1 MDYQSL
7 FGFVLVVLVTIVFV
21 YLVLPRSQVQECP
34 PVYRYEDGSLR
45 VGDQYFPERRSFE
58 KWWAATGCG
67 EPVIVERREEEENL
81 YARTPINKVDDYE
94 FSRIFGYQ
102 AGDRMIVPEQNFD
115 LILNQRRFDWPDQPL
130 LADERADKYRD
141 MPPGV
146 TEGFANGLPYRNGSA
161 VSEGFAEGRDGSNLK
176 EIVLSEPTAMEQ
188 TVEAVS
194 RYGERRRRHR
204 DQRVEEIET
213 AESCKLSR
221 EDREVAAMVAATY
234 TDPNSEPVVTRVGPH
249 NWEVSELKQLRAAS
263 HEEEPRRKPYGKDDV
278 DIRFKYRQAADA
290 EEAIDPYFPV
300 DTMPYGSNERDR
312 FYGPVPGMERMF
324 GPTFD
329 TKHWY

>member
-21 YLVLPRSQVQECP
+21 YLILPRSQELQCP
-34 PVYRYEDGSLR
+34 IVHRYEDGSFR

-67 EPVIVERREEEENL
+67 APVIVERREEEENL

-102 AGDRMIVPEQNFD
+102 AGNRMIVPEQNFD

-130 LADERADKYRD
+130 LADERSDKYRD
-141 MPPGV
+141 LPPGV
-146 TEGFANGLPYRNGSA
+146 TEEFMDGRN
-161 VSEGFAEGRDGSNLK
+161 GSNLK
-176 EIVLSEPTAMEQ
+176 EIVLSEPTAQELA
-188 TVEAVS
+188 VEAVS

-213 AESCKLSR
+213 AESCKISR

-234 TDPNSEPVVTRVGPH
+234 TDPNFEPVVTRVGPH
-249 NWEVSELKQLRAAS
+249 NWEVSELKQLRAPS
-263 HEEEPRRKPYGKDDV
+263 HEEAPRKNPYGKDDV

-300 DTMPYGSNERDR
+300 DHMPYGSNERDR

-329 TKHWY
+329 TQHWY

>member
-21 YLVLPRSQVQECP
+21 YLILPRSQAQATCP
-34 PVYRYEDGSLR
+34 IVHRYEDGSFR

-67 EPVIVERREEEENL
+67 APVIVERREEEENL

-102 AGDRMIVPEQNFD
+102 AGNRMIVPEQNFD

-130 LADERADKYRD
+130 LADERSDKYRD
-141 MPPGV
+141 LPPGV
-146 TEGFANGLPYRNGSA
+146 TEEFMDGRN
-161 VSEGFAEGRDGSNLK
+161 GSNLK
-176 EIVLSEPTAMEQ
+176 EIVLSEPTAQELA
-188 TVEAVS
+188 VEAVS

-234 TDPNSEPVVTRVGPH
+234 TDPNFEPVVTRVGPH
-249 NWEVSELKQLRAAS
+249 NWEVSELKQLRAPS
-263 HEEEPRRKPYGKDDV
+263 HEEAPRKNLYAKDAV

-300 DTMPYGSNERDR
+300 DHMPYGSNERDR

-329 TKHWY
+329 TQHWY

>member
-21 YLVLPRSQVQECP
+21 YLILPRSQAQATCP
-34 PVYRYEDGSLR
+34 IVHRYEDGSLR

-67 EPVIVERREEEENL
+67 APVIVERREEEENL

-102 AGDRMIVPEQNFD
+102 AGNRMIVPEQDFD

-130 LADERADKYRD
+130 LADERSDKYRD
-141 MPPGV
+141 LPPGV
-146 TEGFANGLPYRNGSA
+146 TEEFMDGRN
-161 VSEGFAEGRDGSNLK
+161 GSNLK
-176 EIVLSEPTAMEQ
+176 EIVLSEPTAQELA
-188 TVEAVS
+188 VEAVS

-213 AESCKLSR
+213 AESCKISR

-234 TDPNSEPVVTRVGPH
+234 TDPNFEPVVTRVGPH
-249 NWEVSELKQLRAAS
+249 NWEVSELKQLRAPS
-263 HEEEPRRKPYGKDDV
+263 HEEAPRKNPYAKDAV

-329 TKHWY
+329 TQHWY